1 MHDRTADEQEKDGH
15 RKKER
20 LNPLTV
26 TIFTTVF
33 GNPPLVFRLY
43 CPYLT
48 ISNGATYVIMGAKFS
63 SVVGNYVS
71 VQLNRKFSTISGL
84 ITILKFVCCCS
95 ALSAIGN
102 K

>member
-1 MHDRTADEQEKDGH
+1 
-15 RKKER
+15 
-20 LNPLTV
+20 
-26 TIFTTVF
+26 
-33 GNPPLVFRLY
+33 
-43 CPYLT
+43 
-48 ISNGATYVIMGAKFS
+48 MGAKFS